1 MSIGGSTCGAK
12 FGGYYSNEEVVA
24 KSLGGGVYKRG
35 VPKKKVVRRRKVV
48 RRGGEGVEEE
58 RAMYG
63 NKEEFMNEQK
73 MEGGRRRVVRRRVVR
88 RGVVRRGG
96 EGEVDKLKLEEFE
109 DNKNKI
115 VSGGAKKKKR
125 VLTPYNKFV
134 KKHFPKIKEEHPSYK
149 AVQIMK
155 KIAMEWKKISN

>member
-73 MEGGRRRVVRRRVVR
+73 MEGGGRR
-88 RGVVRRGG
+88 VVRRGG